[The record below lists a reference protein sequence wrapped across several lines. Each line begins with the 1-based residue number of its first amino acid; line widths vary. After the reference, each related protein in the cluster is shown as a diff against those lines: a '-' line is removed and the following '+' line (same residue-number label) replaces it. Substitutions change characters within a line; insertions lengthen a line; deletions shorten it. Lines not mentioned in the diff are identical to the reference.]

1 MMQTQKIT
9 RRFYNNKILL
19 LLLFISICTTAVS
32 QKKQSISQSASLT
45 FGFASKTFTTAIN
58 YQYLWK
64 FGNKQKW
71 GMGAGIRLTNSFGN
85 NQYYTTAPAKLTSG
99 KTGPGVLF
107 ADDKPQNID
116 SVLFKKT
123 QTNALNISVNFDYS
137 INRKINIG
145 FNIDAI
151 GFTLGGN
158 QSGNYFTNSGSGIST
173 LAKPTSFNLLLVSD
187 NDKGSLNSELY
198 ATYVIEKK
206 WAAKIAFQY
215 LFTEY
220 TTATKIQTTPDG
232 QTNDRFRAKAKG
244 IAIGVLYSF

>member
-1 MMQTQKIT
+1 MIQTKKIT
-9 RRFYNNKILL
+9 HRFYNNKIIF

-45 FGFASKTFTTAIN
+45 FGFASKAFTTAIN

-123 QTNALNISVNFDYS
+123 QSNALNISVNFDYS
-137 INRKINIG
+137 INPKINIG
-145 FNIDAI
+145 FSIDAI
-151 GFTLGGN
+151 GFTFGAN
-158 QSGNYFTNSGSGIST
+158 QSGNYFANSGAGLNTS
-173 LAKPTSFNLLLVSD
+173 AKPTSFNLLLISD
-187 NDKGSLNSELY
+187 NDKGSLNSEFY
-198 ATYVIEKK
+198 ATYAIEKR
-206 WAAKIAFQY
+206 WAAKIGFQF

-220 TTATKIQTTPDG
+220 TTTTKVQTTPDG
-232 QTNDRFRAKAKG
+232 QTNDRFRSKSAG
-244 IAIGVLYSF
+244 ISVGVTHSF